1 MKLNQSKNFW
11 LYGDR
16 YASVCNPYSKSNCFC
31 HLASD
36 IRKEVEELCKEK
48 IDDKD
53 EKICT

>member
-53 EKICT
+53 EEICT